1 MHDTSQYNE
10 EALVKELLTGDAQAF
25 EKIYQLYSKR
35 LYGHL
40 LKLVKEPE
48 EAKEILQEVFIS
60 VWRSR
65 EKIDPDKSFRSYLFK
80 IAENKGVDFFRK
92 TARDKKMEERLSV
105 FASADYVYIEEM
117 MISKEK
123 AAMLQQAIAAL
134 PAQRRQVF
142 SLCKLDAKSY
152 QEVSALLGISVSTIS
167 DHIVKAT
174 KFIRL
179 HLNTG

>member
-1 MHDTSQYNE
+1 M
-10 EALVKELLTGDAQAF
+10 
-25 EKIYQLYSKR
+25 
-35 LYGHL
+35 
-40 LKLVKEPE
+40 
-48 EAKEILQEVFIS
+48 
-60 VWRSR
+60 
-65 EKIDPDKSFRSYLFK
+65 
-80 IAENKGVDFFRK
+80 VDFFRK